1 MAFSPQELDVLFTG
15 AMQNYIFKFAF
26 ESRNPGCEF
35 DTQAWVEDLNEIVS
49 DNDLTI
55 MNSSIREKLSNVLE
69 DLDNYAIKKTQTK
82 GIRKMDVVV

>member
-1 MAFSPQELDVLFTG
+1 
-15 AMQNYIFKFAF
+15 
-26 ESRNPGCEF
+26 
-35 DTQAWVEDLNEIVS
+35 
-49 DNDLTI
+49 